1 MADRSAGD
9 FRLPPPARHRGPRKN
24 RVGLATLSCC
34 TITAESGSATF
45 KTVEGKMAFCPQC
58 GFKIREGVAYCGNCG
73 APLEEPG
80 TASGQQVAPVSIQPG
95 ISINGA
101 SALCYLFGF
110 ITGIIFLVLPPYSED
125 KRVRFHA
132 FQSIFLNVAVCAVHI
147 GVTFVTLMFH
157 AISFSLGLMM
167 SSLHLIV
174 SLIFVLIWLF
184 MMWKSYQGER
194 VVLPIIGPFAER
206 QAGGA

>member
-1 MADRSAGD
+1 M
-9 FRLPPPARHRGPRKN
+9 
-24 RVGLATLSCC
+24 
-34 TITAESGSATF
+34 TAEGGSATF
-45 KTVEGKMAFCPQC
+45 KTVEEKMAFCPKC
-58 GFKIREGVAYCGNCG
+58 GFKIPEAVAYCGNCG
-73 APLEEPG
+73 ASLEAPG
-80 TASGQQVAPVSIQPG
+80 SASAQRASAVSIQPG
-95 ISINGA
+95 ISMNGA

-132 FQSIFLNVAVCAVHI
+132 FQSIFLNVAICAVHI
-147 GVTFVTLMFH
+147 GVTFVTIMFH

-167 SSLHLIV
+167 GSLHLIA
-174 SLIFVLIWLF
+174 SLIFILVWLF
-184 MMWKSYQGER
+184 MMWKSYQGEK